1 MIDYIR
7 NNDLTIDQINRITSV
22 AIGCFLPSLPKD
34 ELIKEIETY
43 YNQWKDTPPQD
54 RPLFVI

>member
-34 ELIKEIETY
+34 ELIKEIEIY